1 MFKLVWPFKF
11 TLAKS
16 LSFKIKFGKVLKYF
30 QDLLENI
37 SNHFLK
43 HFPKFEVTLGNFC
56 IHFFLIGNI
65 FFSLLYLFLFFFIYL
80 QTVFVCFNSCV
91 LTCTWDW
98 IKWENNME

>member
-16 LSFKIKFGKVLKYF
+16 LSLKIKFGKVLKYF
-30 QDLLENI
+30 QDLLENV

-65 FFSLLYLFLFFFIYL
+65 FFQFVIFIFIFYLFADS
-80 QTVFVCFNSCV
+80 VC
-91 LTCTWDW
+91 LL
-98 IKWENNME
+98 

>member
-30 QDLLENI
+30 QDLLENV

-43 HFPKFEVTLGNFC
+43 HFPKFEVTLG
-56 IHFFLIGNI
+56 
-65 FFSLLYLFLFFFIYL
+65 
-80 QTVFVCFNSCV
+80 
-91 LTCTWDW
+91 TCLA
-98 IKWENNME
+98 KRHCLAQLAKRH